1 MLLLKGIPNSD
12 FPRETGDCI
21 RSDAASKVIVPD
33 IKWVDIETP
42 KKLVLESWDDVW
54 EILR

>member
-1 MLLLKGIPNSD
+1 MLLKGIPNSD